1 MGRWECRQA
10 NCRLQPQAEERAE
23 ATVERHLGYQG
34 ERSRRPGDLLCLV
47 VRHGILGRESAV
59 MVEAVPGKVQLIV
72 GTHTEDA
79 VTFWAQVID
88 RDELILDLTSSLA
101 KTCPQAKGVYGTP
114 SSQKIYGG
122 LFSEDKCW
130 YRCSVQWHEDEEFRV
145 TYVDYGNSEIVNRSA
160 LVELPEKFQFPG
172 LARRYKLWAIHIPA
186 DGEKANTEQ
195 GKAYLHNVVYEKQI
209 KILIR
214 GTSKDSTTLV
224 QVLQGDMDIG
234 DEIARMGFAIKG
246 DPAHSDEVR
255 RLSRI
260 LRSPS
265 ILWARRTLDGGSRG
279 DKVLQQ
285 GIRPKLRPVF
295 PDQIPPDVRER
306 STTYQLQTENLLR
319 KKIAKIPGEI
329 EKLDAETCTAV
340 QNSVLLESQLNELK
354 LELQKVKEE
363 SQQRLE
369 VRKCTETPVGSK
381 LKGLAEKVEVLRTLR
396 QSSSMC
402 SLGDDL
408 LEAIGVVTQDCIS
421 PPETMEKLTTA
432 WTKYSQAQEMLQSCK
447 NEGELEQ
454 LIARRNEVR
463 EAFSAAVDEY
473 LLEVDGLS
481 ITERM
486 KTLEELGSVLSSVFG
501 SFTVENVGEDAF
513 EQFCDW
519 KNNKQDEFSGVRNE
533 TDNSLKSLGMWFSSI
548 KECFSLKSEASLSS
562 SDIDCNVDALLEKVE
577 KSVNKE
583 LEVSLEEQD
592 DEDCKIVSNAFSK
605 VMQKIHQEQKLL
617 CTVQEKYIENTQF
630 KKEMHQWQNGTP
642 KVDALFSIQK
652 AIKTL
657 KSQLRW
663 KLVEKSS
670 LEESDEPDDAAIQKK
685 TDEITETRNS
695 IFQEVC
701 REKEDYERLG
711 ILVKK
716 WFPELPLLYP
726 EARISQYND
735 SEGLVT
741 NSLERDLFDA
751 RPMRELSG
759 KRPLVHTEFQGQEV
773 ILKGYSVDAATEAKV
788 LERATQYHKAWS
800 GSKEHCGLLPVL
812 FLFFGKFDPLVY
824 VMVPYC
830 PFGSLRTVQATHP
843 FTASEVPKVMKGVAA
858 GLQTLHSSSITHG
871 SLHPNNVFVLNRE
884 QGVIGDF
891 DFTKTADQ
899 RSSTTWMVAGN
910 ISLAAPEL
918 KDRQTTSPSSDMY
931 AYGCLL
937 LWLNFP
943 NHKFK
948 MKADGVPDTG
958 ELDMDPDLRS
968 LLSKLLTYKGRLVSA
983 EVLAEGY
990 FLHADAVAEAEC
1002 TDTMKPGDSHTEAS
1016 QDC

>member
-1 MGRWECRQA
+1 M
-10 NCRLQPQAEERAE
+10 
-23 ATVERHLGYQG
+23 
-34 ERSRRPGDLLCLV
+34 D
-47 VRHGILGRESAV
+47 
-59 MVEAVPGKVQLIV
+59 EAVPGKVQLIV

-79 VTFWAQVID
+79 VTFWAQNIYED
-88 RDELILDLTSSLA
+88 RDEFILDLTSSLA

-130 YRCSVQWHEDEEFRV
+130 YRCSVQWHKEEEFHV

-172 LARRYKLWAIHIPA
+172 LARRYKLWAVHIPA

-209 KILIR
+209 RILIR
-214 GTSKDSTTLV
+214 ATSKDSTTLV
-224 QVLQGDMDIG
+224 QILQGNMDVG
-234 DEIARMGFAIKG
+234 DEIAKMGFAEKG
-246 DPAHSDEVR
+246 DAAHSDEVR
-255 RLSRI
+255 RPARI

-265 ILWARRTLDGGSRG
+265 ILWARRNLDRG

-306 STTYQLQTENLLR
+306 STTYKLQTESLFR
-319 KKIAKIPGEI
+319 KNIDKTIPEEI
-329 EKLDAETCTAV
+329 KKLDAETCIAV
-340 QNSVLLESQLNELK
+340 QNSVLLESQLKELK

-363 SQQRLE
+363 SQQQLE
-369 VRKCTETPVGSK
+369 EFKKCIQTAVGSK

-396 QSSSMC
+396 QSSSIC

-408 LEAIGVVTQDCIS
+408 LEAIRVVTQDCIS
-421 PPETMEKLTTA
+421 PPETMEKLTTT
-432 WTKYSQAQEMLQSCK
+432 WTKYSLAQEMLQSCK
-447 NEGELEQ
+447 NEKGELEE
-454 LIARRNEVR
+454 LIARRNEAR

-473 LLEVDGLS
+473 LLEVDGMS
-481 ITERM
+481 ITQRM
-486 KTLEELGSVLSSVFG
+486 NTLEELGSVLSSVFG
-501 SFTVENVGEDAF
+501 SFTMENVGEDAF
-513 EQFCDW
+513 EKFSDW
-519 KNNKQDEFSGVRNE
+519 KSNKQDEFRGVRNE
-533 TDNSLKSLGMWFSSI
+533 TDNSLKSLCMWFSSI
-548 KECFSLKSEASLSS
+548 KECFSLKSEACLSS
-562 SDIDCNVDALLEKVE
+562 NDIDCNVDGLLEKVE

-605 VMQKIHQEQKLL
+605 VMQKLQQEQKLL

-630 KKEMHQWQNGTP
+630 KKEMHQWQNSTP
-642 KVDALFSIQK
+642 KVDALLSIKK

-685 TDEITETRNS
+685 RDEITETRNS
-695 IFQEVC
+695 IFHEVC
-701 REKEDYERLG
+701 CEKEEYERLG

-726 EARISQYND
+726 EAQILQYND
-735 SEGLVT
+735 SDGLVT

-751 RPMRELSG
+751 EPMRELSG

-773 ILKGYSVDAATEAKV
+773 ILKGYSVDAATEAKL

-800 GSKEHCGLLPVL
+800 ESKEHCGLLPVL
-812 FLFFGKFDPLVY
+812 FLFFGKFDPLAY

-830 PFGSLRTVQATHP
+830 PFGSLRRVQATHP
-843 FTASEVPKVMKGVAA
+843 FTASEVPNVMKGVAA
-858 GLQTLHSSSITHG
+858 GLQALHSSSITHG
-871 SLHPNNVFVLNRE
+871 SLHPNNVLVLNRE
-884 QGVIGDF
+884 QAVIGDY

-899 RSSTTWMVAGN
+899 RSITTWMVAGN
-910 ISLAAPEL
+910 ISLAAPEV
-918 KDRQTTSPSSDMY
+918 KKGQTTSPSSDMY

-943 NHKFK
+943 NHKFIT
-948 MKADGVPDTG
+948 KADGVPDTG

-968 LLSKLLTYKGRLVSA
+968 LLSKLLTCKDRLVSA
-983 EVLAEGY
+983 EVLEEDY
-990 FLHADAVAEAEC
+990 FLHTDVVAEAEC
-1002 TDTMKPGDSHTEAS
+1002 TDTMKPEESHTEAS